1 MTGIHDCESRLIFM
15 YPKEES
21 SFASHTSLSSVLI
34 YSSKTIKRI
43 KTLIKNK
50 DAYIFSG
57 FPSADDIKLSNLL

>member
-1 MTGIHDCESRLIFM
+1 M